1 MLCVAVF
8 VSQASGILTK
18 AEFCFFHCQPACKKK
33 LDPEAVD
40 LIGFRILLQI
50 CVGVSITMK

>member
-8 VSQASGILTK
+8 VSHTSGILTK
-18 AEFCFFHCQPACKKK
+18 AEFCFFHCQQACKKK

-40 LIGFRILLQI
+40 LVRVVFYYKYISVSVLQ
-50 CVGVSITMK
+50 

>member
-8 VSQASGILTK
+8 VSHTSGILTK

-40 LIGFRILLQI
+40 LIGVVFYYKYISVSVLQ
-50 CVGVSITMK
+50 

>member
-8 VSQASGILTK
+8 VSHTSGILTK
-18 AEFCFFHCQPACKKK
+18 AEFCFFFHFQPACKKK

-40 LIGFRILLQI
+40 LIGVVFYYKYMSVSVLQ
-50 CVGVSITMK
+50 